1 MAPLT
6 RSEGVEAAAR
16 PFSAM
21 ATTLSLPE
29 KTCHW
34 PSVPLTATAIHALQ
48 SLSGAIVYNLLALI
62 TGFAAGR
69 CHIAGARQGFMVYF
83 SHVIHGKFDGSN
95 EKTSIAVR
103 VLQAI
108 SGNTTSAPE
117 LAMKRCGR

>member
-1 MAPLT
+1 MILAQSGGMFAAVNVLATPFARDPVRASLSVIRPWPL
-6 RSEGVEAAAR
+6 AAA
-16 PFSAM
+16 
-21 ATTLSLPE
+21 TT
-29 KTCHW
+29 H
-34 PSVPLTATAIHALQ
+34 VLQ
-48 SLSGAIVYNLLALI
+48 SLSRTIVYNLLALI

-69 CHIAGARQGFMVYF
+69 RHIAGARQGFMVYF
-83 SHVIHGKFDGSN
+83 SHLIHGKFDGSN

>member
-1 MAPLT
+1 MILAQSGGMFAAVNVLATPFARDRVRASLSVIRLWPL
-6 RSEGVEAAAR
+6 AAA
-16 PFSAM
+16 
-21 ATTLSLPE
+21 TT
-29 KTCHW
+29 H
-34 PSVPLTATAIHALQ
+34 VLQ
-48 SLSGAIVYNLLALI
+48 SLSRTIVYNLLALI
-62 TGFAAGR
+62 TGFTAGR
-69 CHIAGARQGFMVYF
+69 RHIAGARQGFMVYF

>member
-1 MAPLT
+1 MILAQSGGMFAAVNVLATPFARDRVRASLSVIRLWPL
-6 RSEGVEAAAR
+6 AAA
-16 PFSAM
+16 
-21 ATTLSLPE
+21 TT
-29 KTCHW
+29 H
-34 PSVPLTATAIHALQ
+34 VLQ
-48 SLSGAIVYNLLALI
+48 SLSRTIVYNLLALI

-69 CHIAGARQGFMVYF
+69 RHIAGARQGFMVYF
-83 SHVIHGKFDGSN
+83 SHLIHGKFDGSN

>member
-1 MAPLT
+1 MNAILT
-6 RSEGVEAAAR
+6 RHLTR
-16 PFSAM
+16 QYN
-21 ATTLSLPE
+21 TTLAVNDLE
-29 KTCHW
+29 LQTH
-34 PSVPLTATAIHALQ
+34 VLQ
-48 SLSGAIVYNLLALI
+48 SLSRTIVYNLLALI
-62 TGFAAGR
+62 TGFAIGCR
-69 CHIAGARQGFMVYF
+69 HIAGARQGFMVYF

>member
-1 MAPLT
+1 MILAQSGGMFAAVNVLVTPFARDPVRASLPVMQPWPL
-6 RSEGVEAAAR
+6 AAA
-16 PFSAM
+16 
-21 ATTLSLPE
+21 TT
-29 KTCHW
+29 H
-34 PSVPLTATAIHALQ
+34 VLQ
-48 SLSGAIVYNLLALI
+48 SLSRTIVYNLLALI
-62 TGFAAGR
+62 TGFAAGCR
-69 CHIAGARQGFMVYF
+69 HIAGARQGFMVYF

>member
-1 MAPLT
+1 MILAQ
-6 RSEGVEAAAR
+6 SGGMFAAVNVLATPFAR
-16 PFSAM
+16 DPVRA
-21 ATTLSLPE
+21 SLP
-29 KTCHW
+29 
-34 PSVPLTATAIHALQ
+34 VIRRLPLAATAIHALQ
-48 SLSGAIVYNLLALI
+48 SLFAAIVYNLLALI

-69 CHIAGARQGFMVYF
+69 RHIAGARQGFMVYF
-83 SHVIHGKFDGSN
+83 SLLIHGKFDGSN